1 MKIDGN
7 NPYLRPDYQ
16 TPKREAVVPPDVA
29 KAEDPSG
36 QRDRLELSIAGRE
49 LQELTYRAGES
60 PEVRAERIAELR
72 SRIEAGTYNIKAQEV
87 AEAMITGGLIDR
99 SV

>member
-16 TPKREAVVPPDVA
+16 TPKREAVVPPEA
-29 KAEDPSG
+29 ARAEDPAV
-36 QRDRLELSIAGRE
+36 QRDRLELSVAGRE
-49 LQELTYRAGES
+49 LQALTQKAGES

-87 AEAMITGGLIDR
+87 AEAIITGSLIDR
-99 SV
+99 SA